1 MSEPSKLNRSLAAR
15 FGDDAAVSAAPAP
28 SDPSVA
34 HGVLEALLGRR
45 TIRRYADRPIDDALL
60 RLVCACG
67 LSAPSKSD
75 LQQADLIVVRDA
87 DRREAIASRIPSMPW
102 VGHAPA
108 FVVVCGNNR
117 RQRAI
122 ARLHDQ
128 PFPND
133 HLDAFFNATVDA
145 ALVLGQTLVAAEAA
159 GLGTCPISVIRDH
172 AEAVSEILGLP
183 EHVFPVAGLCL
194 GYPAEQRGL
203 APRLDLS
210 ITLHEDRY
218 DDADFEEAIAA
229 YDARREA
236 IHAEWGQAG
245 FRWSE
250 AKARQYAERQRADF
264 GAFVRA
270 RGFCLD

>member
-1 MSEPSKLNRSLAAR
+1 MGVQSNLGEQLADRFGAGAAPPVPADLDRSRATDVLAAL
-15 FGDDAAVSAAPAP
+15 V
-28 SDPSVA
+28 
-34 HGVLEALLGRR
+34 GRR
-45 TIRRYADRPIDDALL
+45 TIRRYADRPVDPELL
-60 RLVCACG
+60 RLVCAVG

-75 LQQADLIVVRDA
+75 LQQADIVVVRDA
-87 DRREAIASRIPSMPW
+87 ERRAEIAELIPSMPW
-102 VGHAPA
+102 IATAPA

-122 ARLHDQ
+122 ARLHGE

-133 HLDAFFNATVDA
+133 HLDAFFNASVDA
-145 ALVLGQTLVAAEAA
+145 ALVLGQTLSAAEAV

-172 AEAVSEILGLP
+172 AERVSETLALP
-183 EHVFPVAGLCL
+183 SHVFPVAGLCL
-194 GYPAEQRGL
+194 GHPAEKRGL

-218 DDADFEEAIAA
+218 GDDAFASAIEA
-229 YDARREA
+229 YDDRREA
-236 IHAEWGQAG
+236 VHAGWGQSG

-264 GAFVRA
+264 GAFVRG